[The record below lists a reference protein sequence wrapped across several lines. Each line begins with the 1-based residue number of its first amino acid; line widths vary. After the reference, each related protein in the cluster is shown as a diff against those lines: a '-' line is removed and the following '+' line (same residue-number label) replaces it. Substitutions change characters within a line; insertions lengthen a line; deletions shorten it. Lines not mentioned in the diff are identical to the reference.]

1 MLKFLTNLL
10 FIFILFILVSGVPVN
25 TDILDFNPFQPV
37 VEEQDETP
45 IIATYTLDPSEESV
59 SAINPSQFAFDIQSS
74 EGPVAD
80 AITNQI
86 TLTLEGNGI
95 ETITQSA
102 DLLNFENMTSP
113 TVDQKHYEF
122 ALDDISPQLPI
133 GEYTLTIEATPDD
146 TFENPFTGQL
156 SYSFSIIDLNKTY
169 IWSSQK
175 EYANLLTMTLY
186 MPTTDYEYLI
196 PLTRTVNY
204 PSNRSRTLYK
214 ALHQGPNHD
223 LGLLKTE
230 SVIPYA
236 SKIYVS
242 NGLASVYIYS
252 PEQDAYEDKFDKV
265 VESITNSLC
274 SLDFIDRVTFYLD
287 DRQES
292 FGGVDLTQ
300 TFEPTNQDNVYLGYS
315 HDSDYMMLIPI
326 HLSDLE
332 TQTDNSDDQINLVWD
347 VLNGHNQSYTPSE
360 GIFASVPSNVS
371 LNSYTLTDGVLILD
385 VSQAFADAY
394 NGENEYINLMMDSIL
409 YSYTSIEGVDSVEIT
424 VDGQVLTE
432 YNGYNLSIPNMANKY
447 INLEP

>member
-25 TDILDFNPFQPV
+25 TDILEFNPFQPV
-37 VEEQDETP
+37 VEDQEEVP
-45 IIATYTLDPSEESV
+45 IISTYTLISPEQSSSAVNPSE
-59 SAINPSQFAFDIQSS
+59 FAFDITTSDGTIDDS
-74 EGPVAD
+74 
-80 AITNQI
+80 ITQQI
-86 TLTLEGNGI
+86 TVKLEGNGI
-95 ETITQSA
+95 DPIVKRA
-102 DLLNFENMTSP
+102 NLINFKDMTSP
-113 TVDQKHYEF
+113 SIDKKHYEF
-122 ALDDISPQLPI
+122 TLDNLSTNLPT
-133 GEYTLTIEATPDD
+133 GEYTLTINADPDD
-146 TFENPFTGQL
+146 TFENPFSGQITR
-156 SYSFSIIDLNKTY
+156 SFSMIDTSKTY

-175 EYANLLTMTLY
+175 EHSSLLTMTLY
-186 MPTTDYEYLI
+186 MPTTDYEYVI
-196 PLTRTVNY
+196 PLTRTINY

-252 PEQDAYEDKFDKV
+252 PEQEGYEDKFDKV

-274 SLDFIDRVTFYLD
+274 SLDFIDRVSFYID
-287 DRQES
+287 NRQES

-300 TFEPTNQDNVYLGYS
+300 TFEPTTQDNVYLGYS

-326 HLSDLE
+326 HLADLSD
-332 TQTDNSDDQINLVWD
+332 QSDDQVTLIWD
-347 VLNGHNQSYTPSE
+347 VLTGHNQSYRPSK
-360 GIFASVPSNVS
+360 GIFASIPSDVA
-371 LNSYTLTDGVLILD
+371 LNSYTLVDGVLILD
-385 VSQAFADAY
+385 VNEAFKDAY
-394 NGENEYINLMMDSIL
+394 NSENEYINLMMDSIL
-409 YSYTSIEGVDSVEIT
+409 YSFTSLDNVDSVEIT

-432 YNGYNLSIPNMANKY
+432 FNGYNLSIPNMANKY

>member
-25 TDILDFNPFQPV
+25 TDILEFNPFQPV
-37 VEEQDETP
+37 VEDQEEVP
-45 IIATYTLDPSEESV
+45 IISTYTLISPEQSSSAVNPSE
-59 SAINPSQFAFDIQSS
+59 FAFDITASDGTIDDS
-74 EGPVAD
+74 
-80 AITNQI
+80 ITQQI
-86 TLTLEGNGI
+86 TVKLEGNGI
-95 ETITQSA
+95 DPIVKRA
-102 DLLNFENMTSP
+102 NLINFKDMTSP
-113 TVDQKHYEF
+113 SIDKKHYEF
-122 ALDDISPQLPI
+122 TLDNLSTNLPT
-133 GEYTLTIEATPDD
+133 GEYTLTINADPDD
-146 TFENPFTGQL
+146 TFENPFSGQITR
-156 SYSFSIIDLNKTY
+156 SFSMIDTSKTY

-175 EYANLLTMTLY
+175 EHSSLLTMTLY
-186 MPTTDYEYLI
+186 MPTTDYEYVI
-196 PLTRTVNY
+196 PLTRTINY

-252 PEQDAYEDKFDKV
+252 PEQEGYEDKFDKV

-274 SLDFIDRVTFYLD
+274 SLDFIDRVNFYID
-287 DRQES
+287 NRQES

-300 TFEPTNQDNVYLGYS
+300 TFEPTTQDNVYLGYS
-315 HDSDYMMLIPI
+315 HDSNYMMLIPI
-326 HLSDLE
+326 HLADLSD
-332 TQTDNSDDQINLVWD
+332 QSDDQVTLIWD
-347 VLNGHNQSYTPSE
+347 VLTGHNQSYRPSK
-360 GIFASVPSNVS
+360 GIFASIPSDVA
-371 LNSYTLTDGVLILD
+371 LNSYTLVDGVLILD
-385 VSQAFADAY
+385 VNEAFKDAY

-409 YSYTSIEGVDSVEIT
+409 YSFTSLDNVDSVEIT

-432 YNGYNLSIPNMANKY
+432 FNGYNLSIPNMANKY